1 VQWSEARRRLWDL
14 DGAALCD
21 VDRGLSVM
29 DPAIRLVQRGLKLV
43 GRACPVRCDED
54 YLSVWAA
61 LADAGPD
68 DTLVIDASA
77 TRNAVAG
84 ELFATEA
91 LRRGLAGIVI
101 DGNCRDTAT
110 LRRLRLPV
118 FARGATPRAGVAM
131 AVHPAEEMVNCGGVV
146 VHRGDVLVGD
156 DDGVVV
162 VPVEALE
169 ALMPAAEDLQRLEGD
184 ALRKI
189 QGGASLL
196 DLAGYG
202 AHRERLARG
211 EPSSLLLGSGL
222 PRA

>member
-1 VQWSEARRRLWDL
+1 VQWSEARRRLWEL
-14 DGAALCD
+14 DGAALSD
-21 VDRGLSVM
+21 VDRALAVM
-29 DPAIRLVQRGLKLV
+29 DPAIRLVQPGLKLV
-43 GRACPVRCDED
+43 GRACPVRCEQD

-61 LADAGPD
+61 LADSGPD
-68 DTLVIDASA
+68 DALVIDAST
-77 TRNAVAG
+77 TRNAVTG

-110 LRRLRLPV
+110 LRRLPLPV
-118 FARGATPRAGVAM
+118 FARGATPRAEVAM
-131 AVHPAEEMVNCGGVV
+131 AVRPPEETVRCGGVEV
-146 VHRGDVLVGD
+146 RRGDVLVGD

-162 VPVEALE
+162 VPLEALE
-169 ALMPAAEDLQRLEGD
+169 ALMPAAEDLQRLEGE

-196 DLAGYG
+196 ELAGYS
-202 AHRERLARG
+202 AHRERRARG

-222 PRA
+222 PQA